1 MGGAAFQCARCRWRP
16 WEPWRKS
23 PHNVSQR
30 ILPPGAS
37 PACTNSSAGFFLSTK
52 RVNPVPD
59 TEPYT
64 LLLLLLHQ
72 ISTTST
78 PSSSLVAKQ
87 TNKNLKHISSSHLC
101 FPMRRTPLPS
111 SLHLFISSP
120 SSSTLHLTISRGTA
134 ALCTIVMATTLGR
147 QDGGVVAGLASF
159 TVLNVRTARCCL
171 LKI

>member
-1 MGGAAFQCARCRWRP
+1 MRPMSVAALGTLAEEPTQCEPTHSSSRCFASAHQQQRW
-16 WEPWRKS
+16 
-23 PHNVSQR
+23 V
-30 ILPPGAS
+30 
-37 PACTNSSAGFFLSTK
+37 FLSTK

-87 TNKNLKHISSSHLC
+87 TNKNPKHISSSHLC